1 MPPPTAT
8 TAHTMDAGSLSK
20 LNISQLKLKCK
31 DYKITGYSRL
41 SKTGLINKLVA
52 FAPTSTSEAS
62 LLPAAQAEASPSI
75 IPQASDQP
83 APQAHTS
90 YLLQEAEDPPP
101 AVMQNGSEPAKKIA
115 KKRHKKDT
123 HKPVARYQSATGQS
137 RQKSPPEDAN
147 VTLQPPCALLESQA
161 TFQVPRLPGRLTQ
174 AIDGSTGPS
183 FASTVISLAQ
193 NQAAHS
199 QGTFSS
205 DTRPAPNKCEILGES
220 PEPRLSTKPANTA
233 AEQSGESPKTKSA
246 RPQTY
251 KPKSFKAP
259 AVLKSPRTVHSSNTL
274 RPIPPLPCCSDTN
287 PNLDFALPPTHES
300 VAFPRISMPPSMSR
314 RRQAERMS
322 VVFSGINNS
331 SVLAICVRVSR
342 AWRYAVYLSATHT
355 LIRDFPGK
363 RTSAVIS
370 VVQEPRMTNT
380 WTYLRARR
388 QEMDSRRQMFGQT
401 WLGRFMQK
409 ANIAPV
415 SARMWTCPD
424 DPRQIMLVLRFVS
437 TRLVFALARRYE
449 HNDAWTKEAV
459 VGAEEVVP
467 DEIWKVTT
475 KAQGEEKTE
484 SFYVLFDT
492 GEVIGH
498 APQCRNPGILFGQ
511 RVARGRGHLEIF
523 DEPRGNGIVLR
534 NDWARYIDS
543 IERGDVPSLQDA
555 ITSVDQE
562 FYVSGISSFW
572 LRGLGGSNPL
582 LRTIATRYV
591 LACVEPNSVSGDY
604 KSVVSMARRL
614 AGGEF
619 VEQTPTTMK
628 AQRVGLLVSEHH
640 LVESVH
646 LEHLQPR
653 PNSRLHP
660 ALALVLTAPG
670 REYFVLRDTGMPVG
684 TNDEGLE
691 KVWQEIVGCDA
702 WGCVSA

>member
-1 MPPPTAT
+1 MPPPIAT
-8 TAHTMDAGSLSK
+8 TAHIMNAGSLSK

-31 DYKITGYSRL
+31 EYKITGYSRL
-41 SKTGLINKLVA
+41 SKAGLIDKLAA

-62 LLPAAQAEASPSI
+62 LVPAAQAEASPSS

-83 APQAHTS
+83 APQAHTG

-101 AVMQNGSEPAKKIA
+101 AVMQNGSEPVRKIV

-123 HKPVARYQSATGQS
+123 HKPVARYQSTTGQP
-137 RQKSPPEDAN
+137 RQKSLPEDPNA
-147 VTLQPPCALLESQA
+147 TLQPPCALRESQT
-161 TFQVPRLPGRLTQ
+161 TFQRPRLPGRLTQ
-174 AIDGSTGPS
+174 AIDGSTRPN

-193 NQAAHS
+193 SQAAHS

-205 DTRPAPNKCEILGES
+205 DTTPASNKCEIIGKS
-220 PEPRLSTKPANTA
+220 PEPQSTKLASTI
-233 AEQSGESPKTKSA
+233 AEQASEPPKIKSA

-251 KPKSFKAP
+251 EPKSFKAP

-274 RPIPPLPCCSDTN
+274 RPIPSLPSCSDRN
-287 PNLDFALPPTHES
+287 PDLGVMLPPSHENMT
-300 VAFPRISMPPSMSR
+300 FPRISMPPSMSR

-322 VVFSGINNS
+322 VVFSGVNDS

-363 RTSAVIS
+363 RTSAALS
-370 VVQEPRMTNT
+370 TVQEPRMTNT

-498 APQCRNPGILFGQ
+498 APQCRSPGIIFGQ

-555 ITSVDQE
+555 ITSADQE
-562 FYVSGISSFW
+562 FYVAGISSFW
-572 LRGLGGSNPL
+572 LRGPGGADPL
-582 LRTIATRYV
+582 LKMIAARYV

-604 KSVVSMARRL
+604 KSVISMARRL
-614 AGGEF
+614 VGGGL
-619 VEQTPTTMK
+619 VEQTPAPMK
-628 AQRVGLLVSEHH
+628 AQRIGLLVSEHH

-646 LEHLQPR
+646 LEHRQPR

-660 ALALVLTAPG
+660 VLALVSTAPG
-670 REYFVLRDTGMPVG
+670 REYFVLRDTGMPIG

-691 KVWQEIVGCDA
+691 TVWQEIVGCDA